1 MARLVGAFAASHGPL
16 IVREWER
23 VPDEQKKRMS
33 AAYQELGRRLK
44 AAKPDVLI
52 VVSPDHWSNFF
63 LDNFP
68 AVCIGVGEASEAPP
82 EPWMKDFPHRTLAG
96 HPGLAHH
103 IAEQAM
109 RSGFEPSV
117 SHRLKLDHGSCI
129 PLWRMELERMPKI
142 VPLLVNSIEPP
153 MPSLRRCYEWGSLLR
168 KAVDTYSA
176 PLRVAILAT
185 GGLSH
190 SIGEKTMGAI
200 HEDFDLET
208 IRLFKNG
215 ADRPL
220 VDYLSTQLPS
230 RGNGSEEVRNW
241 LVAHGAAGSRSFEL
255 VDYLPVPTVIV
266 GWGLPAWRPQD
277 SSRP

>member
-63 LDNFP
+63 LDNYP
-68 AVCIGVGEASEAPP
+68 AVCIGVGEASEGPP
-82 EPWMKDFPHRTLAG
+82 EPWMKDFPHRSLAG
-96 HPGLAHH
+96 HPALALHL
-103 IAEQAM
+103 AEQAM
-109 RSGFEPSV
+109 RAGFEPSV

-153 MPSLRRCYEWGSLLR
+153 MPSLKRCYEWGALLR
-168 KAVDTYSA
+168 KAIESYSE
-176 PLRVAILAT
+176 PLRVAILGT

-200 HEDFDLET
+200 HEDFDRAT
-208 IRLFKNG
+208 IRLFSSSE
-215 ADRPL
+215 DSL
-220 VDYLSTQLPS
+220 VKFLERELPV

-241 LVAHGAAGSRSFEL
+241 LVAHGAANGRGFEL
-255 VDYLPVPTVIV
+255 VDY
-266 GWGLPAWRPQD
+266 
-277 SSRP
+277 